1 LSRPLASV
9 FRISRAI
16 HKYLGLILALYLLG
30 MGVTGLLL
38 NNPALI
44 SGVSV
49 PWALTPTNYEPQ
61 NWNRMYLRQGVTHG
75 DRWFLAGKPGVV
87 YSQDNG
93 RSFKLLDD
101 GFPRAPYQRDTTRLL
116 VRETPAGK
124 ELFAATRSGLYYRT
138 GEQAWQ
144 RVELPGAGKRAV
156 VDVVATSRH
165 IVAVTHDGIY
175 AAAVPGNAYGEV
187 AISGTGRSRDFTGK
201 TGIRD
206 PSATLPDEREPDYR
220 FTPIHTEVIDN
231 ERPSVPWFRIFHD
244 IHNGNIIGP
253 PGKWLLDLLAVGLIF
268 LCISALVIWYV
279 PWRKRRFKRR
289 GRRLDRIF
297 KFCWKYHLKIGIY
310 SVAFVAVLA
319 VTGAFLRPPLLIAV
333 APHFMDRE
341 HPLLALSPRGN
352 AWGGKLQ
359 KALYASASETL
370 LLAAE
375 GGFFRGPADFSAPF
389 RPFHLPTPVHGMGVT
404 VLEEVEPGL
413 ILVGSFTGLYL
424 WEEESGRVRRLPR
437 PGLRGGHPYMSNDL
451 ISGVVMA
458 DGRPRFRVD
467 YHDGLMPLFH
477 LIPGHVPA
485 MPAEIARATPMS
497 LWHYLFEF
505 HNGRIFEKW
514 LGMWYML
521 IIPAVG
527 AGLLLLAVTGIYDW
541 FCRQKKPAGR

>member
-1 LSRPLASV
+1 MSRSFASV

-16 HKYLGLILALYLLG
+16 HKYLGLILVLYLLG

-49 PWALTPTNYEPQ
+49 PWALTPANYEPQ
-61 NWNRMYLRQGVTHG
+61 NWNRMVLRQGVTHG
-75 DRWFLAGKPGVV
+75 DRWFLAGKPGVI

-93 RSFKLLDD
+93 RSFTLLDD
-101 GFPRAPYQRDTTRLL
+101 GFPRAPYQRDTTGLL
-116 VRETPAGK
+116 VHETPAGL
-124 ELFAATRSGLYYRT
+124 ELFAATRSGLYHRR
-138 GEQAWQ
+138 GEQAWR
-144 RVELPGAGKRAV
+144 RVELPGAGKRTV
-156 VDVVATSRH
+156 VDIVATPRH

-175 AAAVPGNAYGEV
+175 AAAVPGSAFGGV
-187 AISGTGRSRDFTGK
+187 AINGTGRSRDSTGK
-201 TGIRD
+201 ASIRD
-206 PSATLPDEREPDYR
+206 LFATLPDEREPDYR

-231 ERPSVPWFRIFHD
+231 DRPPVPWFRILHD

-310 SVAFVAVLA
+310 SVAFLAVLA
-319 VTGAFLRPPLLIAV
+319 VTSVFLRPPLLIAV
-333 APHFMDRE
+333 APHFMDRD
-341 HPLLALSPRGN
+341 HPLLALSPRSGD
-352 AWGGKLQ
+352 WGGKLQ
-359 KALYASASETL
+359 KALYASASDTI

-375 GGFFRGPADFSAPF
+375 GGFFQGPADFSAPF
-389 RPFHLPTPVHGMGVT
+389 QPFSLPVPIHGMGVT

-413 ILVGSFTGLYL
+413 ILVGSFMGVYL
-424 WEEESGRVRRLPR
+424 WEQENGRVRRLPR
-437 PGLRGGHPYMSNDL
+437 IGLRGGHPYMSNDL
-451 ISGVVMA
+451 VCGVVMV

-477 LIPGHVPA
+477 PMGHVIPE
-485 MPAEIARATPMS
+485 MPAAIVRETPMS
-497 LWHYLFEF
+497 LWYYLFEF

-514 LGMWYML
+514 LRMGYML
-521 IIPAVG
+521 IIPLVG
-527 AGLLLLAVTGIYDW
+527 IGLLLLAVTGITDW
-541 FCRQKKPAGR
+541 FYRRK